1 LTPQRTLNPTAVQN
15 TSHSRVHNP
24 VQGGLFLIQFIQ
36 LQGLIKKVI
45 YCPVDCGIE
54 SLYRVICSVQSGSSW
69 LRPVVMGSFHWL
81 SWMDPHLCRA
91 GHTAYFSSGGEGRKK
106 KSLSKTNS

>member
-1 LTPQRTLNPTAVQN
+1 
-15 TSHSRVHNP
+15 
-24 VQGGLFLIQFIQ
+24 
-36 LQGLIKKVI
+36 
-45 YCPVDCGIE
+45 VDCGIE

-91 GHTAYFSSGGEGRKK
+91 GHTAYFLSGGEGGKK
-106 KSLSKTNS
+106 IVIKNKFLTKIKVSTA